1 MKFTDEGPKRRNET
15 IAWRK
20 EATDVTFDQNLNET
34 WMVTW
39 QLVYGSSMKWRARNS
54 TTTMSLDSS
63 ARPPTPTCIWRL
75 ELLLQHGPKATRSDI
90 WSGTKDSLIRRA
102 CTSCGWRSHGRSDF
116 RERGYVRLF
125 VHHKPIEYKL
135 DISDLHWIILYCN
148 RLRPHSVL
156 PVPTQIDGDLI
167 PHKLGGDLIQVI
179 PPQIWYNRTDPNIFV
194 WRSSF
199 ITFIQE
205 SIIQADVGERGKQE
219 RMP

>member
-1 MKFTDEGPKRRNET
+1 MIQFFKLTKFDYHSRQWLTCEGR
-15 IAWRK
+15 
-20 EATDVTFDQNLNET
+20 L
-34 WMVTW
+34 
-39 QLVYGSSMKWRARNS
+39 
-54 TTTMSLDSS
+54 
-63 ARPPTPTCIWRL
+63 WRL
-75 ELLLQHGPKATRSDI
+75 ELLLQHVPKATRSDI

-135 DISDLHWIILYCN
+135 DISDLQWTILYCN
-148 RLRPHSVL
+148 RLRPHLVL

-179 PPQIWYNRTDPNIFV
+179 PPQFWYNRTDPNIFV